1 MTIVDKIINSIHAV
15 LDWDET
21 VTDTNGVQTTVHH
34 TFPVY
39 YHDDPTLN
47 LMTQTM
53 EFPCALLI
61 LLTRGRVPNI
71 GGQLKEQVSAAVF
84 FVEAQEGIDFDA
96 VQNEVVIDRC
106 KQRALSWLMSLP
118 SSTDVEI
125 VAEAQSARI
134 YDKYDDILTG
144 YGVNVDLREVVGFAC
159 PEQ

>member
-1 MTIVDKIINSIHAV
+1 MTIIDKIINSIQAV

-21 VTDTNGVQTTVHH
+21 VTDENGVQTTVHH

-84 FVEAQEGIDFDA
+84 FVEAKEGIDFDA
-96 VQNEVVIDRC
+96 VQNEQTIDRC
-106 KQRALSWLMSLP
+106 KQRALAWLMSLP
-118 SSTDVEI
+118 SSSDIELVG
-125 VAEAQSARI
+125 EAQSARI

-144 YGVNVDLREVVGFAC
+144 YGVQADLREMVGFTC

>member
-1 MTIVDKIINSIHAV
+1 MTIVDKIINSIQAV

-21 VTDTNGVQTTVHH
+21 VTDENGVQTTVHH

-84 FVEAQEGIDFDA
+84 FVEAKEGIDFDA
-96 VQNEVVIDRC
+96 VQNEQTIDRC
-106 KQRALSWLMSLP
+106 KQRALAWLMSLP
-118 SSTDVEI
+118 SSSDIELVG
-125 VAEAQSARI
+125 EAQSARI
-134 YDKYDDILTG
+134 YDKYDDILTS
-144 YGVNVDLREVVGFAC
+144 YGVQADLREMVGFTC

>member
-1 MTIVDKIINSIHAV
+1 MTIVDKIINSIKAV
-15 LDWDET
+15 HGAD
-21 VTDTNGVQTTVHH
+21 
-34 TFPVY
+34 FPVY

-84 FVEAQEGIDFDA
+84 FVEAQKGVDFDA

-106 KQRALSWLMSLP
+106 KNRALAWLMSLP
-118 SSTDVEI
+118 SSTYVEN
-125 VAEAQSARI
+125 VTEAQSARI

-144 YGVNVDLREVVGFAC
+144 YGVQADLREVVGFAC